1 MEGRKRTVWY
11 VVCEDRV
18 EGQADIVFDTAYW
31 FLFTVKLGWLYGVY
45 NPDVF
50 SYTVSTQCHVSK
62 FMR

>member
-50 SYTVSTQCHVSK
+50 SYTVST
-62 FMR
+62 